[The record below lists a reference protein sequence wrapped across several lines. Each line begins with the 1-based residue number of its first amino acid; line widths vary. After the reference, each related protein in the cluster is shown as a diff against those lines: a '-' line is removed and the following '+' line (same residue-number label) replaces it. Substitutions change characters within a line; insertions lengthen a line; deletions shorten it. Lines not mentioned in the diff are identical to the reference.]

1 VAIYPIANTANVP
14 ERWDIALDGHG
25 FRMEEG
31 TYRQV
36 QASPFAERIGTG
48 DREYSDNRIWST
60 WAQRSW
66 HRGATTASGAPGHSG
81 PGIGVGARR

>member
-31 TYRQV
+31 T
-36 QASPFAERIGTG
+36 G
-48 DREYSDNRIWST
+48 DLPPGAGLAVRR
-60 WAQRSW
+60 AHR
-66 HRGATTASGAPGHSG
+66 HRG
-81 PGIGVGARR
+81 